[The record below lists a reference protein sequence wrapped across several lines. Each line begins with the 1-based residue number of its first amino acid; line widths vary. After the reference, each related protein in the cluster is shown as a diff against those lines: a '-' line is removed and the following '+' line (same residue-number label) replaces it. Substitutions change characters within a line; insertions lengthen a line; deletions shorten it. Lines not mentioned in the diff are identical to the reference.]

1 MIISPFYNKKIKKLW
16 ETDKKAVDKFITLSY
31 TNCNRIVTIS
41 VKRLK

>member
-1 MIISPFYNKKIKKLW
+1 MISTFSFKKVKKIMQTLKKG
-16 ETDKKAVDKFITLSY
+16 VDKFITLSY

>member
-1 MIISPFYNKKIKKLW
+1 MIISPFLFKKMKKLW
-16 ETDKKAVDKFITLSY
+16 ETGEKAVDKFITLSY